1 MRINQRWFVWLVL
14 ALCVL
19 AVPAAVLTQ
28 SAGGQNAD
36 SDAKDSSGSSS
47 GSDSLTMRFKDH
59 IQVIRL
65 SGMIIDK
72 ADSSIFTSSAGSSNS
87 VLKDLRKALKS
98 KKVKAVLLRV
108 NSPGGTVPMSQEIHE
123 AVVQLKAAGKPVVV
137 SMGDVAASGGY
148 YISCA
153 ADKIVANPGTLT
165 GSIGVIINLMNF
177 KALADKVGVEPE
189 VIKSGQF
196 KDIASPYKKM
206 TKEEHDIL
214 LALIM
219 DSYEQFTTAIS
230 EGRKLPIEKVRSIAD
245 GRIYSGRQAQKLGL
259 VDKLGSYT
267 DALGLLQTIS
277 KERYQ
282 LKEDLPV
289 DEDQGGGLLASL
301 MEGRTQLAPP
311 GASSPLDKLIPSQFN
326 PELNRQPLWLM
337 Q

>member
-28 SAGGQNAD
+28 SAGGQNAE
-36 SDAKDSSGSSS
+36 SKDSSGSS
-47 GSDSLTMRFKDH
+47 DSLMTRFKDH
-59 IQVIRL
+59 IQVVRL

-72 ADSSIFTSSAGSSNS
+72 ADNSLFTSSVGSSSNA
-87 VLKDLRKALKS
+87 LKELRKALKS

-108 NSPGGTVPMSQEIHE
+108 NSPGGTVPMSHEIHE

-189 VIKSGQF
+189 VIKSGLF

-206 TKEEHDIL
+206 SKEEHDIL

-219 DSYEQFTTAIS
+219 DSYDQFTNAIA
-230 EGRKLPIEKVRSIAD
+230 EGRKIPIEKVKTIAD

-259 VDKLGSYT
+259 VDELGSYS
-267 DALGLLQTIS
+267 DALALLQTIT
-277 KERYQ
+277 KERYK
-282 LKEDLPV
+282 LKADLAV
-289 DEDQGGGLLASL
+289 DEDDDSGILSSL

-311 GASSPLDKLIPSQFN
+311 GAASPLDKLIPSQFN
-326 PELNRQPLWLM
+326 PELNKQPLWLM

>member
-28 SAGGQNAD
+28 SAGGQNAE
-36 SDAKDSSGSSS
+36 SKDSSGSS
-47 GSDSLTMRFKDH
+47 DSLMTRFKDH
-59 IQVIRL
+59 IQVVRL

-72 ADSSIFTSSAGSSNS
+72 ADHSLFTSSVGSSNNA
-87 VLKDLRKALKS
+87 LKELRKALKS

-123 AVVQLKAAGKPVVV
+123 AVLQLKAAGKPVVV

-148 YISCA
+148 YISCG

-189 VIKSGQF
+189 VIKSGLF

-206 TKEEHDIL
+206 TKEERDIL

-230 EGRKLPIEKVRSIAD
+230 EGRNIPIEKVKTIAD

-259 VDKLGSYT
+259 VDELGSYS
-267 DALGLLQTIS
+267 DALALLQTIT
-277 KERYQ
+277 KERYK
-282 LKEDLPV
+282 LKADLAV
-289 DEDQGGGLLASL
+289 DEDDDSGILASL

-311 GASSPLDKLIPSQFN
+311 GATSPLDKLIPSQFN
-326 PELNRQPLWLM
+326 PELNKQPLWLM

>member
-1 MRINQRWFVWLVL
+1 
-14 ALCVL
+14 
-19 AVPAAVLTQ
+19 
-28 SAGGQNAD
+28 
-36 SDAKDSSGSSS
+36 
-47 GSDSLTMRFKDH
+47 
-59 IQVIRL
+59 
-65 SGMIIDK
+65 
-72 ADSSIFTSSAGSSNS
+72 
-87 VLKDLRKALKS
+87 
-98 KKVKAVLLRV
+98 
-108 NSPGGTVPMSQEIHE
+108 MSQEIHE

-189 VIKSGQF
+189 VIKSGLF

-206 TKEEHDIL
+206 SKEEHDIL

-219 DSYEQFTTAIS
+219 DSYDQFTNAIA
-230 EGRKLPIEKVRSIAD
+230 EGRKIPIEKVKTIAD

-259 VDKLGSYT
+259 VDELGSYS
-267 DALGLLQTIS
+267 DALALLQTIT
-277 KERYQ
+277 KERYK
-282 LKEDLPV
+282 LKADLAV
-289 DEDQGGGLLASL
+289 DEDDDSGILSSL

-311 GASSPLDKLIPSQFN
+311 GAASPLDKLIPSQFN
-326 PELNRQPLWLM
+326 PELNKQPLWLM